1 MRGGD
6 IMMSNL
12 IAVAEVSLP
21 STSDHNTLWSSITT
35 GGQSFINDLVVPI
48 MDICTSNALCLMFVS
63 VTFVKLGVK
72 MIRRFIG
79 ALGKGR

>member
-1 MRGGD
+1 MD
-6 IMMSNL
+6 NL
-12 IAVAEVSLP
+12 LAVADVALP
-21 STSDHNTLWSSITT
+21 STSDQATMWSTITT
-35 GGQSFINDLVVPI
+35 GGQAFVNDLVVPV
-48 MDICTSNALCLMFVS
+48 MDVCTSNALCLMFVS